1 MTISIG
7 EIIGKIFTEENIA
20 KMTSFVKCAAYMST
34 AERGFD
40 IFTLDSSLNVKTVTT
55 NGFGDPYN
63 HGCRTFAITDDNLIV
78 GTANPFYGTQIWTL
92 SDNKYDLNEDSKVDV
107 QDVTFAQCVVA
118 GTEEKP
124 SDFDERADYNKDGKV
139 DINDITAY
147 QIYLAENNN

>member
-63 HGCRTFAITDDNLIV
+63 HGCRTFAITDDNFIV

-92 SDNKYDLNEDSKVDV
+92 
-107 QDVTFAQCVVA
+107 
-118 GTEEKP
+118 
-124 SDFDERADYNKDGKV
+124 
-139 DINDITAY
+139 
-147 QIYLAENNN
+147 